1 MRRTTFTLFLA
12 LGLLALASPALKAQE
27 TAPTEP
33 AGTISVGDTAADDLQ
48 MAARI
53 RDILAELDGY
63 GGVTVSVRAG
73 IVTLAGEVADQE
85 ALSRLDPLIARV
97 EGVVAI
103 ENNVRQSTDIAERLS
118 PAVERLVDRFQ
129 QVADYGP
136 LLLVAALVA
145 GLVAGFGFWIARL
158 RRFWERVAPNTFIA
172 DVLRTLVRLFFSV
185 AAVVVALDILGAT
198 ALLGTFLGA
207 AGIVGLALGFAVRD
221 PIENFIASVML
232 SLRQPFRPN
241 DLVEIE
247 GDTGRVIRLT
257 SRATILLSLDGN
269 HIRIP
274 NSTVFKARI
283 VNFTQNAERRFS
295 FLLGVDAS
303 ADLVRVR
310 EIGVEALRSLP
321 FVLESPAPS
330 GWVERVGDSNVE
342 ITFTGWVDQ
351 TRTDF
356 PLARSEAIRVVKG
369 AIEAS
374 GFALPEPIYRVIL
387 ESPEEEAAAAKPP
400 APPRR
405 EKARPSEAVL
415 DTSHDSTLEDLV
427 HEERR
432 VAEDDLLSPEAPK
445 E

>member
-1 MRRTTFTLFLA
+1 MRHRIGATLLVLSLVFLKA
-12 LGLLALASPALKAQE
+12 PALLAQE
-27 TAPTEP
+27 VAPTQPE
-33 AGTISVGDTAADDLQ
+33 GVISVDDTAADDL
-48 MAARI
+48 RI
-53 RDILAELDGY
+53 ATRLREIFAELEGY
-63 GGVTVSVRAG
+63 EAVKVTVRAG
-73 IVTLAGEVADQE
+73 IVTLAGEVPEAE
-85 ALSRLDPLIARV
+85 ALARLEQLVARV

-103 ENNVRQSTDIAERLS
+103 ENNVRQSADIAERLS
-118 PAVERLVDRFQ
+118 PAVERLLDRLRQ
-129 QVADYGP
+129 IADYAP
-136 LLLVAALVA
+136 LLLVAALA
-145 GLVAGFGFWIARL
+145 GAVVAGFGYWIARL
-158 RRFWERVAPNTFIA
+158 KRFWERVAPNPFIA
-172 DVLRTLVRLFFSV
+172 DVLRQIVRLVFSL

-207 AGIVGLALGFAVRD
+207 AGIIGLALGFAVKD

-274 NSTVFKARI
+274 NSTVFKSRI
-283 VNFTQNAERRFS
+283 VNFTQNAERRFL
-295 FLLGVDAS
+295 FTLGVDAA
-303 ADLVRVR
+303 ADLARVR
-310 EIGVEALRSLP
+310 DIGVEALSGLP
-321 FVLESPAPS
+321 FVLEVPGPG

-351 TRTDF
+351 TKTDF
-356 PLARSEAIRVVKG
+356 ALARSEAIRVVKT

-374 GFALPEPIYRVIL
+374 GYALPEPIYRVIL
-387 ESPEEEAAAAKPP
+387 EGQPGAPAPTA

-405 EKARPSEAVL
+405 KKAPPAETAL
-415 DTSHDSTLEDLV
+415 DTSHDTTLDEIV

-432 VAEDDLLSPEAPK
+432 EAADDLLSPEAPK